1 MVSEIYAYLYW
12 CILFDVAPCRADSL
26 EVYLRMT
33 DDGLRNERKE
43 DQ

>member
-26 EVYLRMT
+26 EAYLRMT
-33 DDGLRNERKE
+33 ITDGKKRKE